1 MKKKCYIVFSLLLA
15 MVFAGCKNQTTTSI
29 PSTRVELEFNILRE
43 APLLNAMGGVAT
55 FIKPRYSNEY
65 VGYGG
70 VVVFHNFDDSFAAY
84 DLACPNEVDP
94 QVRLNVDSIVGEA
107 ICPKCGAVFDIG
119 YARGYPVQGDCKYI
133 MRPYRI
139 SVSGYD
145 VRVYN

>member
-1 MKKKCYIVFSLLLA
+1 MKKNCYIVFSLLLA
-15 MVFAGCKNQTTTSI
+15 TVFAGCKNQATTSI
-29 PSTRVELEFNILRE
+29 PSTKVELEFNILNE
-43 APLLNAMGGVAT
+43 NLNAPGTVAT

-70 VVVFHNFDDSFAAY
+70 VVFFHNFDDSFAAY